1 MKTLHVLVLSAFLP
15 FAALAQASTD
25 VPAAAGE
32 VSSAGPVAGADV
44 VLGDLMYLRRPVVVF
59 ADTPN
64 DPNYIRQMELIAE
77 RLPALAERD
86 VLVITDT
93 DPAARSEIRTK
104 LRPRGFSLVLM
115 DKDLRPVIRKPLP
128 WDVREIVNAIDKF
141 PLRRQEIQQQNATPR
156 G

>member
-32 VSSAGPVAGADV
+32 VSPAGPVAGADV